1 MIMRRRILI
10 VEDDPALAEVVRDN
24 LLVDGF
30 DVTVARN
37 GDEAIG
43 FSRANTPDLIL
54 LDLMLPGSDG
64 FKLCGLLR
72 ANGRVPIIIV
82 SARGQKADKLQGLHV
97 GADDYVTKPFDMEE
111 LVARIT
117 AVLRRTKHDI
127 GSVRLG
133 RTVIDFENQRA
144 YGPDGEIHLTQRDF
158 DVLRYLAA
166 RNGRVVRRDEI
177 LREVWGFN
185 DPPTTRSV
193 DNAVAKLRKKLEDD
207 PHAPKFIH
215 TAFGDG
221 YRITFDL
228 VDETPKRS

>member
-1 MIMRRRILI
+1 VRRRILI

-30 DVTVARN
+30 DVALARS
-37 GDEAIG
+37 GDEAISI
-43 FSRANTPDLIL
+43 SRANPPDLIL
-54 LDLMLPGSDG
+54 LDLMLPGPNG
-64 FKLCGLLR
+64 FELCGLLR
-72 ANGRVPIIIV
+72 SNGRVPIIIV
-82 SARGQKADKLQGLHV
+82 SAKGQKADKLRGLHV

-117 AVLRRTKHDI
+117 AVLRRTKQDV
-127 GSVRLG
+127 GSLRLG
-133 RTVIDFENQRA
+133 RTVVDFANQRA
-144 YGPDGEIHLTQRDF
+144 YNEKGEIHLTQRDF

-166 RNGRVVRRDEI
+166 RNGRVVSREEI
-177 LREVWGFN
+177 LREVWGFI

-221 YRITFDL
+221 YRITFEPD
-228 VDETPKRS
+228 DKRS

>member
-1 MIMRRRILI
+1 MRRRILI

-24 LLVDGF
+24 LVVDGF

-37 GDEAIG
+37 GDEAIDI
-43 FSRANTPDLIL
+43 SRASVPDLIL
-54 LDLMLPGSDG
+54 LDVMLPGVDG

-72 ANGRVPIIIV
+72 ENGRVPIIIV
-82 SARGQKADKLQGLHV
+82 SARGQKADKLHGLHV

-117 AVLRRTKHDI
+117 AVLRRSKHDI
-127 GSVRLG
+127 GAVRLG

-144 YGPDGEIHLTQRDF
+144 YNQDGEVHLTQRDF

-177 LREVWGFN
+177 LREVWGFI

-221 YRITFDL
+221 YRITYDL
-228 VDETPKRS
+228 LDEIPKG

>member
-1 MIMRRRILI
+1 MRRRILI

-24 LLVDGF
+24 LVVDGF

-37 GDEAIG
+37 GDEAIAL
-43 FSRANTPDLIL
+43 SRAQPPDLIL
-54 LDLMLPGSDG
+54 LDLMLPGPNG
-64 FKLCGLLR
+64 FELCSLLR
-72 ANGRVPIIIV
+72 SNGRIPIIIV
-82 SARGQKADKLQGLHV
+82 TARGQKADKLQGLRV

-117 AVLRRTKHDI
+117 AVLRRTKHDL

-133 RTVIDFENQRA
+133 RTVIDFAQQRA
-144 YGPDGEIHLTQRDF
+144 FNDAGEIHLTQRDF
-158 DVLRYLAA
+158 DVLHYLAA
-166 RNGRVVRRDEI
+166 RKGRVVRREEI
-177 LREVWGFN
+177 LREVWGFI

-207 PHAPKFIH
+207 PHAPKYIH

-221 YRITFDL
+221 YRLTFESTD
-228 VDETPKRS
+228 DAS

>member
-1 MIMRRRILI
+1 MRRRILI

>member
-1 MIMRRRILI
+1 MRRRILI

-43 FSRANTPDLIL
+43 ISRANTPDLIL

-117 AVLRRTKHDI
+117 AVLRRTKHDV

-144 YGPDGEIHLTQRDF
+144 YNPDGEIHLTQRDF

-228 VDETPKRS
+228 VDELPKTS

>member
-1 MIMRRRILI
+1 MRRRILI

-24 LLVDGF
+24 LVVDGF
-30 DVTVARN
+30 DVTLARN
-37 GDEAIG
+37 GDEAISI
-43 FSRANTPDLIL
+43 SRANPPDLIL
-54 LDLMLPGSDG
+54 LDLMLPGPNG
-64 FKLCGLLR
+64 VEVCGLLR
-72 ANGRVPIIIV
+72 ANGRIPIIIV
-82 SARGQKADKLQGLHV
+82 SAKGQKADKLQGLHV

-117 AVLRRTKHDI
+117 AVLRRTKHDLAA
-127 GSVRLG
+127 VRLG

-144 YGPDGEIHLTQRDF
+144 YNPDGEIHLTQRDF

-166 RNGRVVRRDEI
+166 RSGRVVRREEI
-177 LREVWGFN
+177 LREVWGFI

-207 PHAPKFIH
+207 PHAPRFIH

-221 YRITFDL
+221 YRITFDAA
-228 VDETPKRS
+228 DETS

>member
-1 MIMRRRILI
+1 MRRRIMI

-24 LLVDGF
+24 LVMDGF
-30 DVTVARN
+30 DVTVARS
-37 GDEAIG
+37 GDEAISL
-43 FSRANTPDLIL
+43 SRTAAPDLIL
-54 LDLMLPGSDG
+54 LDLMLPGPDG

-72 ANGRVPIIIV
+72 ANGQVPIIIV
-82 SARGQKADKLQGLHV
+82 SARGQKADKLRGLHV

-117 AVLRRTKHDI
+117 AVLRRTKQDI

-144 YGPDGEIHLTQRDF
+144 YNPDGEIHLTQRDF

-166 RNGRVVRRDEI
+166 RNGRVVRREEI
-177 LREVWGFN
+177 LREVWGFI

-207 PHAPKFIH
+207 PHAPRFIH

-228 VDETPKRS
+228 VDESQRS